1 MLCGGV
7 LRSWILCSR
16 WNRLWLREDRVCL
29 PLQAVET
36 LNFSSSGLA
45 PAAVAMA
52 SPTEPAFTIQTGP
65 VPSSQ
70 HFCHMEAGSRDAGK
84 EWLATH

>member
-52 SPTEPAFTIQTGP
+52 SPTEPASTIQTGP
-65 VPSSQ
+65 IPSSQ
-70 HFCHMEAGSRDAGK
+70 HFCPMEAGSRDAGK